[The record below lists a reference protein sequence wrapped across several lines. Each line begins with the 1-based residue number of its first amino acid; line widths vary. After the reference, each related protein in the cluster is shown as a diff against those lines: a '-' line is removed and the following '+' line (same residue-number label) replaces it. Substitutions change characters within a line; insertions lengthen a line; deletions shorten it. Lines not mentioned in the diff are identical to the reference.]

1 MITLFVAM
9 IAATILHM
17 QAVPDWSG
25 YMALKKTLSETD
37 KTPPHPGK
45 DPHDKQK
52 PRRSRAETEQKLID
66 VALDLIRDKGVLAGL
81 NLREVAEGAGV
92 NRGNIYHYFGS
103 RQELLRAA
111 ISRRFKAL
119 VGTMAASN
127 QNKRFVERR
136 LNSFRLSEGSNDSKL
151 RALLVLDGDNSVDP
165 IPFYENG
172 LSQLRKDVI
181 DGDIHKEHDLEALQV
196 ALSAL
201 LRGYRI
207 FREPYAN
214 RLDIDA
220 NELDER
226 VSKIMRT
233 FLESLAEA
241 PSATDQING
250 AR

>member
-1 MITLFVAM
+1 
-9 IAATILHM
+9 M
-17 QAVPDWSG
+17 QAKQDWSG
-25 YMALKKTLSETD
+25 SMAIKKILNETGKKGARPD
-37 KTPPHPGK
+37 KEPSR
-45 DPHDKQK
+45 
-52 PRRSRAETEQKLID
+52 RRSRAETEQKLID

-119 VGTMAASN
+119 VGTVATSN

-136 LNSFRLSEGSNDSKL
+136 LNSFRLAKGSNDSKL
-151 RALLVLDGDNSVDP
+151 RALLVLDGDDTVDP
-165 IPFYENG
+165 IPFYEEG

-181 DGDIHKEHDLEALQV
+181 DGDIHREHDLEALQV

-214 RLDIDA
+214 RLDIHA

-226 VSKIMRT
+226 VNRIMRT
-233 FLESLAEA
+233 FLESVAEA
-241 PSATDQING
+241 PSSLDQSKG
-250 AR
+250 AQ